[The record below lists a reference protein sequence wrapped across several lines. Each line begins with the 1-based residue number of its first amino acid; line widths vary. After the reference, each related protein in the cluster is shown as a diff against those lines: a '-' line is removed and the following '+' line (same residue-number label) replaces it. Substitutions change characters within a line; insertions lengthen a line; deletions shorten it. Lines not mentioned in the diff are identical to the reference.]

1 MNEEGE
7 EGRKGVGYSERVY
20 CLSRGIFLFFSRSV
34 CIIIAPVAT
43 TMGGQFLLGRHCI
56 CPVGNWMAV
65 AGSGPSFRLDRT
77 SGTDLIDEPYAPRG
91 HIVFHSKPPWPR
103 VLGGGTLDGDP
114 IHASE
119 HLNPKAYA
127 NRAAKWGSK
136 RNGGSLTHSKST

>member
-7 EGRKGVGYSERVY
+7 KGRKEGRKEGRPVGYSEWVY

-43 TMGGQFLLGRHCI
+43 TMGQFLLGRHCI

-77 SGTDLIDEPYAPRG
+77 SWCIY
-91 HIVFHSKPPWPR
+91 
-103 VLGGGTLDGDP
+103 
-114 IHASE
+114 
-119 HLNPKAYA
+119 
-127 NRAAKWGSK
+127 
-136 RNGGSLTHSKST
+136 